1 MLPRPRLAERAPP
14 RSLCG
19 FSAPRISTTGLLTM
33 RVFDAART
41 AELLPWGAVVDALAA
56 GFRDGCEMPVR
67 HHHGVQAPPGDPEAT
82 LLLMPAWTV
91 GGYLGVKVATVFPGN
106 ASRGLGAVQ
115 ASYILAS
122 AETGEPLAL
131 IDGLE
136 LTLRRTAAAS
146 ALAAR
151 FLARADARRLLVVGT
166 GNLAPHLA
174 GAHAAVRP
182 RLEVEFWGRRPERAR
197 LAARSPLIEG
207 LAASTATDLEAA
219 VRGSDIV
226 STATLADE
234 PLVLG
239 DWLRA
244 GTHVD
249 LVGGFTP
256 TMREAD
262 DEAVRRATVFVDTR
276 DGALSEAGDLVQP
289 IASGALKAEEV
300 AADLYELCRG
310 RHDGRRDASEITL
323 FKSVGAAL
331 EDLFAA
337 ILLWERS

>member
-1 MLPRPRLAERAPP
+1 MRL
-14 RSLCG
+14 S
-19 FSAPRISTTGLLTM
+19 SAAGMKI
-33 RVFDAART
+33 FDAART
-41 AELLPWGAVVDALAA
+41 AELLPWGAVADALEV

-67 HHHGVQAPPGDPEAT
+67 HHHGVQAPEGDLEAT

-91 GGYLGVKVATVFPGN
+91 GGYLGVKVASVFPGN

-122 AETGEPLAL
+122 GETGEPLAL

-151 FLARADARRLLVVGT
+151 FLARPDARRLLIVGA

-174 GAHAAVRP
+174 GAHAALLP
-182 RLEVEFWGRRPERAR
+182 DLKVEFWGRRSERAV
-197 LAARSPLIEG
+197 AASRSPLLEG
-207 LAASTATDLEAA
+207 LATGTASDLEAA
-219 VRGSDIV
+219 VRGADIV
-226 STATLADE
+226 STATLATE
-234 PLVLG
+234 PLVIG

-244 GTHVD
+244 GVHVD

-256 TMREAD
+256 AMREAD
-262 DEAVRRATVFVDTR
+262 DEAVRRSTVFVDTR
-276 DGALSEAGDLVQP
+276 DGALVEAGDLVQP
-289 IASGALKAEEV
+289 LESGALTAEDV
-300 AADLYELCRG
+300 AADLYDLCRG
-310 RHDGRRDASEITL
+310 RHAGRRDASEITL

>member
-1 MLPRPRLAERAPP
+1 MRL
-14 RSLCG
+14 S
-19 FSAPRISTTGLLTM
+19 SATCSMKI
-33 RVFDAART
+33 FDAART
-41 AELLPWGAVVDALAA
+41 AELLPWGAVVDALEA

-67 HHHGVQAPPGDPEAT
+67 HHHGVQAPADDPEAT

-91 GGYLGVKVATVFPGN
+91 GGYLGVKVASVFPGN

-115 ASYILAS
+115 ASYLLAS
-122 AETGEPLAL
+122 GETGEPLAL

-151 FLARADARRLLVVGT
+151 FLARPDARRLLVVGT

-174 GAHAAVRP
+174 GAHAAVHP
-182 RLEVEFWGRRPERAR
+182 DLEVEFWGRRPERA
-197 LAARSPLIEG
+197 LAASQSPLIEG
-207 LAASTATDLEAA
+207 LATGTASDLEAA
-219 VRGSDIV
+219 VRGADIV
-226 STATLADE
+226 STATLATE

-262 DEAVRRATVFVDTR
+262 DAAVRRSTVFVDTR
-276 DGALSEAGDLVQP
+276 AGALVEAGDLVQP
-289 IASGALKAEEV
+289 IESGALVAEDV
-300 AADLYELCRG
+300 AADLFDLCRG
-310 RHDGRRDASEITL
+310 RHGGRRDAAEVTL

>member
-1 MLPRPRLAERAPP
+1 MK
-14 RSLCG
+14 
-19 FSAPRISTTGLLTM
+19 I
-33 RVFDAART
+33 FDAART
-41 AELLPWGAVVDALAA
+41 AELLPWGAVVDALEV

-67 HHHGVQAPPGDPEAT
+67 HHHGVQAPAGDPEAT
-82 LLLMPAWTV
+82 LLLMPAWTA
-91 GGYLGVKVATVFPGN
+91 GGYLGVKVASVFPGN

-122 AETGEPLAL
+122 GETGEPLAL

-151 FLARADARRLLVVGT
+151 FLARPDSRRLLVVGT

-174 GAHAAVRP
+174 GAHAAVHP
-182 RLEVEFWGRRPERAR
+182 GLEVGFWGRRPERA
-197 LAARSPLIEG
+197 LAASRSPLIEG
-207 LAASTATDLEAA
+207 LAAGAAGDLKAA
-219 VRGSDIV
+219 VRGADIV
-226 STATLADE
+226 STATLATE
-234 PLVLG
+234 PLILG
-239 DWLRA
+239 EWLRA
-244 GTHVD
+244 GMHVD

-256 TMREAD
+256 AMREAD
-262 DEAVRRATVFVDTR
+262 DEAVRRSTVFVDTR
-276 DGALSEAGDLVQP
+276 DGALVEAGDLVQP
-289 IASGALKAEEV
+289 IESGALRPEEV
-300 AADLYELCRG
+300 AGDLHELCRG

-337 ILLWERS
+337 ILLWERSGG

>member
-1 MLPRPRLAERAPP
+1 MK
-14 RSLCG
+14 
-19 FSAPRISTTGLLTM
+19 I
-33 RVFDAART
+33 FDAVRT
-41 AELLPWGAVVDALAA
+41 AELLPWGAVVDALEA

-67 HHHGVQAPPGDPEAT
+67 HHHGVAAPSGGPEAT

-91 GGYLGVKVATVFPGN
+91 GGYLGVKVASVFPGN

-122 AETGEPLAL
+122 GETGEPLAL

-151 FLARADARRLLVVGT
+151 FLARPDSRRLLVVGT

-174 GAHAAVRP
+174 GAHAAVNP
-182 RLEVEFWGRRPERAR
+182 ELEIGFWGRRPERA
-197 LAARSPLIEG
+197 LAASRSPLLEG
-207 LAASTATDLEAA
+207 LSAGTASDLEAA
-219 VRGSDIV
+219 VRTADIV
-226 STATLADE
+226 STATLATA
-234 PLVLG
+234 PLLFG
-239 DWLRA
+239 DWLRP
-244 GTHVD
+244 GVHVD

-256 TMREAD
+256 GMREAD
-262 DEAVRRATVFVDTR
+262 DEAVRRSTVFVDTR
-276 DGALSEAGDLVQP
+276 DGALVEAGDLTQP
-289 IASGALKAEEV
+289 IESGALRAEDV
-300 AADLYELCRG
+300 AADFHDLCRG
-310 RHDGRRDASEITL
+310 GHGGRRGASEITL

-337 ILLWERS
+337 ILLWEGSGG

>member
-1 MLPRPRLAERAPP
+1 M
-14 RSLCG
+14 
-19 FSAPRISTTGLLTM
+19 RI
-33 RVFDAART
+33 FDAAAT
-41 AELLPWGAVVDALAA
+41 AELLPWGAVVDALER

-67 HHHGVQAPPGDPEAT
+67 HHHGVEAPAGDPEAT

-115 ASYILAS
+115 ASYLLAS
-122 AETGEPLAL
+122 AVTGEPLAL

-146 ALAAR
+146 ALASKYLSR
-151 FLARADARRLLVVGT
+151 RDARRLLVVGT

-174 GAHAAVRP
+174 AAHAAVRP
-182 RLEVEFWGRRPERAR
+182 GLDVEFWGRRPEKA
-197 LAARSPLIEG
+197 LAASRSPLLQG
-207 LAASTATDLEAA
+207 LGIATATAADLEAA
-219 VRGSDIV
+219 ARAADVV
-226 STATLADE
+226 STATLATE
-234 PLVLG
+234 PLVPG
-239 DWLRA
+239 AWLRPGA
-244 GTHVD
+244 HLD

-256 TMREAD
+256 AMRETD
-262 DEAVRRATVFVDTR
+262 DEAVRRSTVFVDTR
-276 DGALSEAGDLVQP
+276 DGALVEAGDLTQP
-289 IASGALKAEEV
+289 IESGTLAPEDI

-310 RHDGRRDASEITL
+310 EHAGREAEGEITL

-337 ILLWERS
+337 ILLWKRR

>member
-1 MLPRPRLAERAPP
+1 MRL
-14 RSLCG
+14 S
-19 FSAPRISTTGLLTM
+19 SASPMKI
-33 RVFDAART
+33 FDAART
-41 AELLPWGAVVDALAA
+41 AELLPWGAVVDALET

-67 HHHGVQAPPGDPEAT
+67 HHHQVQAPAGGPDAT
-82 LLLMPAWTV
+82 LLLMPAWTA
-91 GGYLGVKVATVFPGN
+91 GGYLGVKVATAFPDN
-106 ASRGLGAVQ
+106 VSRGLDTIQ

-122 AETGEPLAL
+122 GETGEPLAL
-131 IDGLE
+131 IDGAE

-151 FLARADARRLLVVGT
+151 FLARPDSRRLLVAGT

-174 GAHAAVRP
+174 GAHAAVHP
-182 RLEVEFWGRRPERAR
+182 NLEIEFWGRRPERA
-197 LAARSPLIEG
+197 LAASRSPLLEG
-207 LAASTATDLEAA
+207 LATGTASDLEAA
-219 VRGSDIV
+219 VRGADIV
-226 STATLADE
+226 STATLARE
-234 PLVLG
+234 PLVQG

-256 TMREAD
+256 AMREAD
-262 DEAVRRATVFVDTR
+262 DEAVRRSTVFVDTR
-276 DGALSEAGDLVQP
+276 EGALVEAGDLVQP
-289 IASGALKAEEV
+289 IASGALRAEEV

-310 RHDGRRDASEITL
+310 RHAGRHDPFEITL

-337 ILLWERS
+337 ILLWERSGG

>member
-1 MLPRPRLAERAPP
+1 MK
-14 RSLCG
+14 
-19 FSAPRISTTGLLTM
+19 
-33 RVFDAART
+33 VFDAART
-41 AELLPWGAVVDALAA
+41 AELLPWAAVVDALAA
-56 GFRDGCEMPVR
+56 GFRQGCEMPVR
-67 HHHGVQAPPGDPEAT
+67 HHHGVEAPAGDPEAT

-91 GGYLGVKVATVFPGN
+91 GGYLGVKVASVFPGN

-122 AETGEPLAL
+122 GETGEPLAL

-182 RLEVEFWGRRPERAR
+182 ELEVEFWGRRPERA
-197 LAARSPLIEG
+197 LAASRSPLLEG
-207 LAASTATDLEAA
+207 LSTRTASELEAA
-219 VRGSDIV
+219 VRGADIV
-226 STATLADE
+226 SVATLATE
-234 PLVLG
+234 PLIPG

-244 GTHVD
+244 GMHVD

-256 TMREAD
+256 AMREAD
-262 DEAVRRATVFVDTR
+262 DEAVRRSSVFVDTR
-276 DGALSEAGDLVQP
+276 DGALVEAGDLVQP
-289 IASGALKAEEV
+289 IESGALKADDV
-300 AADLYELCRG
+300 AGDLHELCSG